1 MTKTR
6 KKRANTLA
14 RHAAAIIAVYSI
26 FVTGIVS
33 GAMEMAMA
41 DDCDRDESSSM
52 FLRRMHNV
60 ETVSSDIALRLAEM
74 LFIRIYGQEFT
85 NEQLPLVVID
95 RGDRWEVLGR
105 EGDHHRL
112 TTTIKKF
119 DGRIV
124 ELVAR

>member
-1 MTKTR
+1 MTKTG
-6 KKRANTLA
+6 KKRANSLA

-52 FLRRMHNV
+52 FLRRMHSV

-95 RGDRWEVLGR
+95 RGIGGR
-105 EGDHHRL
+105 S
-112 TTTIKKF
+112 
-119 DGRIV
+119 
-124 ELVAR
+124 LVARAIITD

>member
-1 MTKTR
+1 MF
-6 KKRANTLA
+6 
-14 RHAAAIIAVYSI
+14 I

-41 DDCDRDESSSM
+41 DDCDRDESASM

-74 LFIRIYGQEFT
+74 LFIRIYGQQFT
-85 NEQLPLVVID
+85 NEQLPLVVTD
-95 RGDRWEVLGR
+95 RGDRWEVLGC
-105 EGDHHRL
+105 EGAHHRL
-112 TTTIKKF
+112 TTTIKKI